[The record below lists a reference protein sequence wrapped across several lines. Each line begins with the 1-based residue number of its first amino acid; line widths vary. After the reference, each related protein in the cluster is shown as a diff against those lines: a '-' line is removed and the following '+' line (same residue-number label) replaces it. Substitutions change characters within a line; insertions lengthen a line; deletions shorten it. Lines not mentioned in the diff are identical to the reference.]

1 MNAFVLEIWHTV
13 LMMAPWLF
21 IGAFV
26 IGLLHVVLPKGFF
39 ERALSGRGGIFNA
52 VLLGVPLPLCSC
64 AVIPVAVGMRQSG
77 APKSSTLSF
86 LISTPQTG
94 VDSIMVTGAFLGWPF
109 AVYRVFVAVTMG
121 LFGGGLTKS
130 LSLDSD
136 ETSGNKVT
144 GQHDNSIRAGLMHAW
159 TSLESIWGW
168 VLIGVIASAGIAQF
182 GMLGE
187 SIGIHQS
194 PVLGSLIALV
204 IAVPLYVC
212 ATASIPIAASL
223 VAAGLPI
230 EAALVFLIA
239 GPATNTATIGA
250 VYSSLGR
257 NVTVLYVMVT
267 VIGSL
272 AFAWVFTMVLPDYTI
287 IAADHH
293 MHGASLW
300 EIGLGVCFGAVT
312 LFWGRGY
319 IAKFRSGENRVGES
333 RHEVFVDG
341 MTCQGCV
348 RKLQKALNET
358 EGTAGTTVELSPG
371 RVFWS
376 AKLDHQ
382 LVAQVVEETGY
393 RVGMHSM
400 DEEFEK

>member
-1 MNAFVLEIWHTV
+1 
-13 LMMAPWLF
+13 MMAPWLF

-333 RHEVFVDG
+333 KHEVFVDG